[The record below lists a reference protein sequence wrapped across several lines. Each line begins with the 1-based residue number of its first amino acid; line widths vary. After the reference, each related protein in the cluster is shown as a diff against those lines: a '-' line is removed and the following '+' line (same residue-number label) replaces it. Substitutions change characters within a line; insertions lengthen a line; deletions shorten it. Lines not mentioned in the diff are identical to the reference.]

1 MKEVIIEGLTEE
13 DIALLKDIVSTYHI
27 TVSNFERVEKIKEL
41 DNKLTQILSYLND

>member
-13 DIALLKDIVSTYHI
+13 DIALLKDIVGSYNI
-27 TVSNFERVEKIKEL
+27 TISNFERVEKIKEL